1 MATIRLAKPGV
12 PLYNPK
18 SVRADCTTSPLTWP
32 QGCDLNDDGD
42 DANPTKA
49 IDTMTPTYL
58 DNSTYHALV
67 AALAKPLPAC
77 PVTGTPD
84 AEAIKLRLGEVGNIW
99 PASILPDDR

>member
-1 MATIRLAKPGV
+1 
-12 PLYNPK
+12 
-18 SVRADCTTSPLTWP
+18 
-32 QGCDLNDDGD
+32 
-42 DANPTKA
+42 
-49 IDTMTPTYL
+49 MTPTYL